1 MVKREG
7 EVLVPGQAETGS
19 EKAMAGFDLLSMF
32 LKNNSPC
39 SLNFNTRGSRLH
51 L

>member
-7 EVLVPGQAETGS
+7 EVLAPGQAETD
-19 EKAMAGFDLLSMF
+19 EKAIAGFDLLSMF
-32 LKNNSPC
+32 LKNNYPC
-39 SLNFNTRGSRLH
+39 TLNFNTRGSRLH